1 MPPASRPVVA
11 PVAAAPPAAVSEPG
25 AVLNLDEWRRV
36 LDCLGNTRPDLV
48 AFLKHAQPL
57 RLSAE
62 LFTLGYEAG
71 NALEASLRSADC
83 LRELKAA
90 ATKCL
95 GREPNIVFQAA
106 SPGAETLA
114 EVDKRA
120 REKQRKAALDRA
132 EQHPSVRD
140 AAEILGARV
149 KRIELGEI

>member
-1 MPPASRPVVA
+1 
-11 PVAAAPPAAVSEPG
+11 
-25 AVLNLDEWRRV
+25 V
-36 LDCLGNTRPDLV
+36 LDCLGDTRPDLV
-48 AFLKHAQPL
+48 AFLKHALPI
-57 RLSAE
+57 RLTSE
-62 LFTLGYEAG
+62 LFTLGCEAG

-90 ATKCL
+90 AGKCL
-95 GREPNIVFQAA
+95 GREPNVVFQAA
-106 SPGAETLA
+106 SRGAETLA

-149 KRIELGEI
+149 KRIELGEN